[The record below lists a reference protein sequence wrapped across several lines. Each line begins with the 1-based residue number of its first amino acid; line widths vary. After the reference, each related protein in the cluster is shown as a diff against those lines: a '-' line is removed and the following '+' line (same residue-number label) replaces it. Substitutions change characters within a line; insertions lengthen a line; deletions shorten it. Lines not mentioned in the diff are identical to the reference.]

1 MEAFSGSSFVCRLT
15 FRGETVLDGL
25 GMIPNMVRVR
35 RAIPN
40 SPKSDKT
47 GARKCFLHKV
57 RSISSTGMNTAEARY
72 RLVRWGSDVMD
83 QEWRKL
89 FDAGCDALI
98 EGDFKTAEQKLFGAL
113 AEAERFGDRDSRL
126 AMSLERLVEANWYG
140 GQFGQVEAHA
150 RRLLLL
156 YQNTVGPDHF
166 KTACISY
173 RLATLYH
180 YEQKLGLAEPLYKQ
194 VTTVMMKWLGSNHP
208 ELARIMDDY
217 ADLLHATHRSDQAEY
232 IKRCAESIKTGR
244 WGQPGQATASGGTA
258 AAGSTAAPS
267 VAPAQAAPPPPSPA
281 TISQSQPALT
291 VTETKMP
298 PKPPHL
304 TPQNIP
310 PSVALSAQQK
320 QPILFNQGAQGSQGN
335 LPAQPPA
342 PVVPAP
348 QPAVAAAPQPSS
360 ILGRAS
366 GQAIVPPPPQPA
378 QQNIPVAATT
388 AITAPAN
395 SAAAAQAAGNQFVP
409 QVKVPPPANMQHVNA
424 RITQTMKNLDEVW
437 NKTRMEAEAQTTK
450 GDLESA
456 ERSWYGAVKVA
467 EKVTGNAQ
475 RLAYSL
481 DSLGEVLCRQEKF
494 YLAEPHFRRS
504 FKLKKEALGPANP
517 LVASAANTLAKLH
530 YMQGH
535 YREAEEFAEESAKIY
550 ESAHGKDHPDV
561 ATSLHNLAT
570 LYHIQCKYREA
581 EQCYQKG
588 LAVRKKTLGEDHPDT
603 IRIKKNYADLLT
615 TNNRHDEA
623 QRLNDKATGLITGS
637 WSVIEISPDEALTAD
652 K

>member
-1 MEAFSGSSFVCRLT
+1 
-15 FRGETVLDGL
+15 
-25 GMIPNMVRVR
+25 
-35 RAIPN
+35 
-40 SPKSDKT
+40 
-47 GARKCFLHKV
+47 
-57 RSISSTGMNTAEARY
+57 MNTAEARY

-232 IKRCAESIKTGR
+232 IKRCAESIKAGR
-244 WGQPGQATASGGTA
+244 WGQPGQQAGAAGNTA
-258 AAGSTAAPS
+258 AAGNAGASGNNAAIGNNAAPS
-267 VAPAQAAPPPPSPA
+267 TAPTPSAPPPPSPA
-281 TISQSQPALT
+281 TISQSQPALA
-291 VTETKMP
+291 VNETKVP
-298 PKPPHL
+298 PKMPHL
-304 TPQNIP
+304 TPQSIP

-320 QPILFNQGAQGSQGN
+320 QPIVFNQAN
-335 LPAQPPA
+335 MPPQPPA
-342 PVVPAP
+342 PVKAP

-360 ILGRAS
+360 IFGKP
-366 GQAIVPPPPQPA
+366 GGAIIPPPPQP
-378 QQNIPVAATT
+378 NLPVAGTT
-388 AITAPAN
+388 PLTAPAN
-395 SAAAAQAAGNQFVP
+395 PAPAAAAQAPGNQFVP

-550 ESAHGKDHPDV
+550 ENAHGKDHPDV

-581 EQCYQKG
+581 EHCYQKG
-588 LAVRKKTLGEDHPDT
+588 IAVRKKTLGEDHPDT

>member
-1 MEAFSGSSFVCRLT
+1 
-15 FRGETVLDGL
+15 
-25 GMIPNMVRVR
+25 
-35 RAIPN
+35 
-40 SPKSDKT
+40 
-47 GARKCFLHKV
+47 
-57 RSISSTGMNTAEARY
+57 
-72 RLVRWGSDVMD
+72 MD
-83 QEWRKL
+83 QDWRKL
-89 FDAGCDALI
+89 FDSGCDALH

-113 AEAERFGDRDSRL
+113 AEAERFGDKDSRL
-126 AMSLERLVEANWYG
+126 AMTLERLVEANWYG

-166 KTACISY
+166 KTACVSY

-244 WGQPGQATASGGTA
+244 WGQPNQQGAPAAS
-258 AAGSTAAPS
+258 AAPS
-267 VAPAQAAPPPPSPA
+267 MAPAAASPPPPSPA
-281 TISQSQPALT
+281 TISQSQPALS
-291 VTETKMP
+291 VNEVKMPQMPQMP

-320 QPILFNQGAQGSQGN
+320 QPIVFNPQGQQA
-335 LPAQPPA
+335 PAQA
-342 PVVPAP
+342 PVPA
-348 QPAVAAAPQPSS
+348 PAVAAAPQPSS
-360 ILGRAS
+360 VLNKAVAGVS
-366 GQAIVPPPPQPA
+366 PKV
-378 QQNIPVAATT
+378 PVAG
-388 AITAPAN
+388 TAPLDSALPAAPAAPSPAAPASAN
-395 SAAAAQAAGNQFVP
+395 AINQFVP
-409 QVKVPPPANMQHVNA
+409 QVKVPPPANMQHVNS

-437 NKTRMEAEAQTTK
+437 NKTRMEAEAQTTR
-450 GDLESA
+450 GDLENA

-570 LYHIQCKYREA
+570 LYHIQCKYKEA
-581 EQCYQKG
+581 ENCYQRG

-637 WSVIEISPDEALTAD
+637 WSVIEISPDEALTDA

>member
-1 MEAFSGSSFVCRLT
+1 
-15 FRGETVLDGL
+15 
-25 GMIPNMVRVR
+25 
-35 RAIPN
+35 
-40 SPKSDKT
+40 
-47 GARKCFLHKV
+47 
-57 RSISSTGMNTAEARY
+57 
-72 RLVRWGSDVMD
+72 MD
-83 QEWRKL
+83 QEWRKQ
-89 FDAGCDALI
+89 FDAGSDALK
-98 EGDFKTAEQKLFGAL
+98 EGNFKAAEELLYTAL
-113 AEAERFGDRDSRL
+113 ASAERFGEKDPRL
-126 AMSLERLVEANWYG
+126 ANTLEQLVEANWYG

-217 ADLLHATHRSDQAEY
+217 ADLLHATHRTDQAEY
-232 IKRCAESIKTGR
+232 IKRCAESIKAGR
-244 WGQPGQATASGGTA
+244 WGQPGQATAQNDKAETPA
-258 AAGSTAAPS
+258 VNAGPISPPAPS
-267 VAPAQAAPPPPSPA
+267 SASA
-281 TISQSQPALT
+281 SQSQPAL
-291 VTETKMP
+291 VVSDNSKSMP
-298 PKPPHL
+298 KAPNL
-304 TPQNIP
+304 TPANIP

-320 QPILFNQGAQGSQGN
+320 QPIVFN
-335 LPAQPPA
+335 
-342 PVVPAP
+342 
-348 QPAVAAAPQPSS
+348 
-360 ILGRAS
+360 
-366 GQAIVPPPPQPA
+366 QPA
-378 QQNIPVAATT
+378 QQP
-388 AITAPAN
+388 APAKVSGMPAVA
-395 SAAAAQAAGNQFVP
+395 SAPHPSSVLGGKPGGVIVPPAPAPQLGAAGTTPVVSPERTAASAGSQVNTNQFVP
-409 QVKVPPPANMQHVNA
+409 AVKVPPPANLQNVNA

-437 NKTRMEAEAQTTK
+437 NKTRAEAEAQTAR
-450 GDLESA
+450 GDFESA

-504 FKLKKEALGPANP
+504 FKLKKEALGEANP

-581 EQCYQKG
+581 EHCYQRG

-615 TNNRHDEA
+615 TNNRHEEA

-637 WSVIEISPDEALTAD
+637 WSVIEIAPQDSLTKSKD
-652 K
+652 

>member
-1 MEAFSGSSFVCRLT
+1 
-15 FRGETVLDGL
+15 
-25 GMIPNMVRVR
+25 
-35 RAIPN
+35 
-40 SPKSDKT
+40 
-47 GARKCFLHKV
+47 
-57 RSISSTGMNTAEARY
+57 
-72 RLVRWGSDVMD
+72 MD
-83 QEWRKL
+83 QEWRKQ
-89 FDAGCDALI
+89 FDAGSDALK
-98 EGDFKTAEQKLFGAL
+98 EGNFKKAEELFYAAL
-113 AEAERFGDRDSRL
+113 ATAERFGEKDPRL
-126 AMSLERLVEANWYG
+126 ANTLEQLVEANWYG

-217 ADLLHATHRSDQAEY
+217 ADLLHATHRTDQADY
-232 IKRCAESIKTGR
+232 IKRCAESIKAGR
-244 WGQPGQATASGGTA
+244 WGQPGQATPQNDKGE
-258 AAGSTAAPS
+258 APS
-267 VAPAQAAPPPPSPA
+267 VSAIPVAPPPASPA
-281 TISQSQPALT
+281 TVSQSQPAF
-291 VTETKMP
+291 VVNDNSKSM
-298 PKPPHL
+298 PKPNL
-304 TPQNIP
+304 TPASIP

-320 QPILFNQGAQGSQGN
+320 QPIVFNQSQS
-335 LPAQPPA
+335 QPPS
-342 PVVPAP
+342 PARNP
-348 QPAVAAAPQPSS
+348 SAPAVASASQP
-360 ILGRAS
+360 AS
-366 GQAIVPPPPQPA
+366 VLQGKPSGVIVPPPPQP
-378 QQNIPVAATT
+378 NVPVAGTTPITMPTQTQAPGQLPNSQFAT
-388 AITAPAN
+388 
-395 SAAAAQAAGNQFVP
+395 NQFVP
-409 QVKVPPPANMQHVNA
+409 QVKVPPPANMQNVNA

-437 NKTRMEAEAQTTK
+437 NKTRAEAEAQTAR
-450 GDLESA
+450 GDFESA

-504 FKLKKEALGPANP
+504 FKLKKEALGEANP

-581 EQCYQKG
+581 EHCYQRG
-588 LAVRKKTLGEDHPDT
+588 LSVRKKTLGEDHPDT

-637 WSVIEISPDEALTAD
+637 WSVIEISPEDSLTAVKD
-652 K
+652 

>member
-1 MEAFSGSSFVCRLT
+1 MVEVHLFWKNFFV
-15 FRGETVLDGL
+15 
-25 GMIPNMVRVR
+25 
-35 RAIPN
+35 
-40 SPKSDKT
+40 
-47 GARKCFLHKV
+47 KV
-57 RSISSTGMNTAEARY
+57 RSIRSSGNDY
-72 RLVRWGSDVMD
+72 IGDLVLVFVRWGADVMD
-83 QEWRKL
+83 QDWRKL
-89 FDAGCDALI
+89 FDAGNDALK
-98 EGDFKTAEQKLFGAL
+98 EGNFKSAEQLFYQAL
-113 AEAERFGDRDSRL
+113 AEAERFGEKDPRL
-126 AMSLERLVEANWYG
+126 ANTLEQLVEANWYG

-217 ADLLHATHRSDQAEY
+217 ADLLHATHRTDQAEY

-244 WGQPGQATASGGTA
+244 WGQPGQATAGENAGT
-258 AAGSTAAPS
+258 SP
-267 VAPAQAAPPPPSPA
+267 VAPTSATQPPPA
-281 TISQSQPALT
+281 TISQSQPAL
-291 VTETKMP
+291 VVNDGSKSA
-298 PKPPHL
+298 PKPPSL
-304 TPQNIP
+304 SPNSIP

-320 QPILFNQGAQGSQGN
+320 QPIVFNQNQS
-335 LPAQPPA
+335 QPPA
-342 PVVPAP
+342 PPKISGAPVVAPTP
-348 QPAVAAAPQPSS
+348 QPASVLGGKPS
-360 ILGRAS
+360 GVN
-366 GQAIVPPPPQPA
+366 VPSA
-378 QQNIPVAATT
+378 QQPNMPVVSNAPITMPSQSPAPGQLPNSQFAT
-388 AITAPAN
+388 
-395 SAAAAQAAGNQFVP
+395 NQFVP
-409 QVKVPPPANMQHVNA
+409 QVKVPPPANMQNVNA

-437 NKTRMEAEAQTTK
+437 NKTRAEAEAQTAK
-450 GDLESA
+450 GDFESA

-504 FKLKKEALGPANP
+504 FKLKKEALGAANP

-581 EQCYQKG
+581 EHCYQRG
-588 LAVRKKTLGEDHPDT
+588 LSVRKKALGEDHPDT

-637 WSVIEISPDEALTAD
+637 WSVIEIAPEDSLTSVKD
-652 K
+652 

>member
-1 MEAFSGSSFVCRLT
+1 MGNDLCGGSFGSSSV
-15 FRGETVLDGL
+15 
-25 GMIPNMVRVR
+25 
-35 RAIPN
+35 
-40 SPKSDKT
+40 
-47 GARKCFLHKV
+47 GAL
-57 RSISSTGMNTAEARY
+57 I
-72 RLVRWGSDVMD
+72 DMD

-89 FDAGCDALI
+89 YDAGNAALK
-98 EGDFKTAEQKLFGAL
+98 EGNFKQAEQMLFGAL
-113 AEAERFGDRDSRL
+113 AEAERFGDKDARL
-126 AMSLERLVEANWYG
+126 SNTLELLVEANWYG

-166 KTACISY
+166 KTAAISY

-217 ADLLHATHRSDQAEY
+217 ADLLHATHRDDQADY
-232 IKRCAESIKTGR
+232 IKRCAESIKAGR
-244 WGQPGQATASGGTA
+244 WGQPGQAAAGGKTEGSPSNGTASVAAPAVASGGVSAPPPVLAPQAVSA
-258 AAGSTAAPS
+258 AQAVSAPQAVAAPQGISAPS
-267 VAPAQAAPPPPSPA
+267 VNASASG
-281 TISQSQPALT
+281 SQPVLK
-291 VTETKMP
+291 VNDGSSGQP
-298 PKPPHL
+298 PKPPSL

-310 PSVALSAQQK
+310 PSVTLSAQQK
-320 QPILFNQGAQGSQGN
+320 QPIVINQ
-335 LPAQPPA
+335 LAQPPA
-342 PVVPAP
+342 PKTTGAP
-348 QPAVAAAPQPSS
+348 VIPPTPQPSS
-360 ILGRAS
+360 IFNKSGGALVTPSPSGSAPVAS
-366 GQAIVPPPPQPA
+366 GAAANAAVAQPGAPPP
-378 QQNIPVAATT
+378 
-388 AITAPAN
+388 
-395 SAAAAQAAGNQFVP
+395 SNQFIP
-409 QVKVPPPANMQHVNA
+409 QAPVPPPANLQNVNA

-437 NKTRMEAEAQTTK
+437 NKTRTEAEAQTAR

-494 YLAEPHFRRS
+494 YLAEPHFRRA

-581 EQCYQKG
+581 EHCYQRG
-588 LAVRKKTLGEDHPDT
+588 LAVRKKTLGDDHPDT
-603 IRIKKNYADLLT
+603 VRIKKNYADLLT

-637 WSVIEISPDEALTAD
+637 WSVIEISPDEALT
-652 K
+652 

>member
-1 MEAFSGSSFVCRLT
+1 
-15 FRGETVLDGL
+15 
-25 GMIPNMVRVR
+25 
-35 RAIPN
+35 
-40 SPKSDKT
+40 
-47 GARKCFLHKV
+47 
-57 RSISSTGMNTAEARY
+57 
-72 RLVRWGSDVMD
+72 MD

-89 FDAGCDALI
+89 FDAGSDALR
-98 EGDFKTAEQKLFGAL
+98 EGNFQQAEQFFFGAL
-113 AEAERFGDRDSRL
+113 AEAERFGERDSRL
-126 AMSLERLVEANWYG
+126 ASTLEQLVEANWYG

-217 ADLLHATHRSDQAEY
+217 ADLLHATHRADQAEY

-244 WGQPGQATASGGTA
+244 WGQPGQASAQGGKA
-258 AAGSTAAPS
+258 DAPS
-267 VAPAQAAPPPPSPA
+267 VAAASTSQAATPPPSPA
-281 TISQSQPALT
+281 TISQNQPALA
-291 VTETKMP
+291 VNETKAP
-298 PKPPHL
+298 PRPPSL
-304 TPQNIP
+304 SPQSIP

-320 QPILFNQGAQGSQGN
+320 APIVFNQNQPS
-335 LPAQPPA
+335 QPPA
-342 PVVPAP
+342 PPKGVAAP
-348 QPAVAAAPQPSS
+348 VVAAAPQPAS
-360 ILGRAS
+360 ILGGRPS
-366 GQAIVPPPPQPA
+366 GVIVPPPPQPHV
-378 QQNIPVAATT
+378 PVSGTTPIVMPSGTPQPGQLDKKEFAT
-388 AITAPAN
+388 N
-395 SAAAAQAAGNQFVP
+395 NQFVP
-409 QVKVPPPANMQHVNA
+409 QVKVPPPANMQNVNA

-437 NKTRMEAEAQTTK
+437 NKTRMEAEAQTAK

-494 YLAEPHFRRS
+494 YLAEPHFRRA
-504 FKLKKEALGPANP
+504 FKLKKEALGAANP

-581 EQCYQKG
+581 EHCYQRG
-588 LAVRKKTLGEDHPDT
+588 LSVRKKTLGEDHPDT

-623 QRLNDKATGLITGS
+623 QKLNDKATGLITGS
-637 WSVIEISPDEALTAD
+637 WSVIEIAPDDQLTAKD
-652 K
+652 

>member
-1 MEAFSGSSFVCRLT
+1 
-15 FRGETVLDGL
+15 
-25 GMIPNMVRVR
+25 
-35 RAIPN
+35 
-40 SPKSDKT
+40 
-47 GARKCFLHKV
+47 
-57 RSISSTGMNTAEARY
+57 
-72 RLVRWGSDVMD
+72 MD

-89 FDAGCDALI
+89 FDAGNDALR
-98 EGDFKTAEQKLFGAL
+98 EGNFQQAEQCLFSAL
-113 AEAERFGDRDSRL
+113 AAAERFGERDSRL
-126 AMSLERLVEANWYG
+126 ADTLERLVEANWYG

-217 ADLLHATHRSDQAEY
+217 ADLLHATHRADQAEY

-244 WGQPGQATASGGTA
+244 WGQPGQAN
-258 AAGSTAAPS
+258 AAGGKTDAT
-267 VAPAQAAPPPPSPA
+267 VPAQTLSTTPPPSPA
-281 TISQSQPALT
+281 TISQNQPALQPAMS
-291 VTETKMP
+291 VNETKAP
-298 PKPPHL
+298 PRPPNL

-320 QPILFNQGAQGSQGN
+320 APIVFNQ
-335 LPAQPPA
+335 QPPA
-342 PVVPAP
+342 APPKGVAAPVVAS
-348 QPAVAAAPQPSS
+348 APQPSS
-360 ILGRAS
+360 VLGSRS
-366 GQAIVPPPPQPA
+366 GGAIVPPPPQPSVS
-378 QQNIPVAATT
+378 VAGTTPIVMPTVTPQPGQLDKKEFAT
-388 AITAPAN
+388 N
-395 SAAAAQAAGNQFVP
+395 NQFVP
-409 QVKVPPPANMQHVNA
+409 QVKVPPPANMQNVNA

-504 FKLKKEALGPANP
+504 FKLKKEALGLANP

-550 ESAHGKDHPDV
+550 ENAHGKDHPDV

-581 EQCYQKG
+581 EHCYQRG

-623 QRLNDKATGLITGS
+623 QKLNDKATGLITGS
-637 WSVIEISPDEALTAD
+637 WSVIEIAPDDQLTAKD
-652 K
+652 

>member
-1 MEAFSGSSFVCRLT
+1 
-15 FRGETVLDGL
+15 
-25 GMIPNMVRVR
+25 
-35 RAIPN
+35 
-40 SPKSDKT
+40 
-47 GARKCFLHKV
+47 
-57 RSISSTGMNTAEARY
+57 
-72 RLVRWGSDVMD
+72 MD

-89 FDAGCDALI
+89 FDAGNDALR
-98 EGDFKTAEQKLFGAL
+98 EGNFKQAEQCFFGAL
-113 AEAERFGDRDSRL
+113 AAAERFGDKDPRL
-126 AMSLERLVEANWYG
+126 ANTLEQLIEANWYA

-166 KTACISY
+166 KTACVSY
-173 RLATLYH
+173 RLANLYH

-217 ADLLHATHRSDQAEY
+217 ADLLHATHRADQAEY

-244 WGQPGQATASGGTA
+244 WGQPGQTNTQ
-258 AAGSTAAPS
+258 GSNGDTPA
-267 VAPAQAAPPPPSPA
+267 VAPAPAAPPPPSPA
-281 TISQSQPALT
+281 TISQSQPALS
-291 VTETKMP
+291 VNETKAP
-298 PKPPHL
+298 PRPPNL
-304 TPQNIP
+304 TPQSIP

-320 QPILFNQGAQGSQGN
+320 APIVFNQNQT
-335 LPAQPPA
+335 PQPVA
-342 PVVPAP
+342 PPKSVAA
-348 QPAVAAAPQPSS
+348 PAVAATPQPAS
-360 ILGRAS
+360 ILSGRA
-366 GQAIVPPPPQPA
+366 GGAIVPPAPQASVPVASTAPIVMPSGTPQPG
-378 QQNIPVAATT
+378 QLDKREFAT
-388 AITAPAN
+388 N
-395 SAAAAQAAGNQFVP
+395 NQFVP
-409 QVKVPPPANMQHVNA
+409 QVKVPPPANMQNVNA

-437 NKTRMEAEAQTTK
+437 NKTRMEAGAQTTK
-450 GDLESA
+450 GDFESA

-504 FKLKKEALGPANP
+504 FKLKKEALGAANP

-581 EQCYQKG
+581 EHCYQRG

-623 QRLNDKATGLITGS
+623 QKLNDKATGLITGS
-637 WSVIEISPDEALTAD
+637 WSVIEIAAEDQLTAKD
-652 K
+652 

>member
-1 MEAFSGSSFVCRLT
+1 
-15 FRGETVLDGL
+15 
-25 GMIPNMVRVR
+25 
-35 RAIPN
+35 
-40 SPKSDKT
+40 
-47 GARKCFLHKV
+47 
-57 RSISSTGMNTAEARY
+57 
-72 RLVRWGSDVMD
+72 MD

-89 FDAGCDALI
+89 FDAGNDALKD
-98 EGDFKTAEQKLFGAL
+98 GNFKQAEEYFFAAL
-113 AEAERFGDRDSRL
+113 AEAERFGDKDPRL
-126 AMSLERLVEANWYG
+126 ANTLEQLVEANWYA

-173 RLATLYH
+173 RLANLYH

-217 ADLLHATHRSDQAEY
+217 ADLLHATHRADQAEY

-244 WGQPGQATASGGTA
+244 WGQPGQATGQDGKA
-258 AAGSTAAPS
+258 AAPAG
-267 VAPAQAAPPPPSPA
+267 APAQAVPPPSPA
-281 TISQSQPALT
+281 TILQNQPALQ
-291 VTETKMP
+291 VDETKAPARP
-298 PKPPHL
+298 PGL
-304 TPQNIP
+304 SPQNIP

-320 QPILFNQGAQGSQGN
+320 APIVFNQN
-335 LPAQPPA
+335 QPPQPPTPPKVAA
-342 PVVPAP
+342 PSVVSTP
-348 QPAVAAAPQPSS
+348 QPAN
-360 ILGRAS
+360 ILGGRPS
-366 GQAIVPPPPQPA
+366 GVIVPPPPQPSV
-378 QQNIPVAATT
+378 PVAGTTPIVMPSAT
-388 AITAPAN
+388 PN
-395 SAAAAQAAGNQFVP
+395 LAQLDKKEFSTNQFVP
-409 QVKVPPPANMQHVNA
+409 QVKVPPPANLQNVNA

-437 NKTRMEAEAQTTK
+437 NKTRMEAEAQTSR

-581 EQCYQKG
+581 EQCYQRG
-588 LAVRKKTLGEDHPDT
+588 LAVRKKTLGDDHPDT

-623 QRLNDKATGLITGS
+623 QKLNDKATGLITGS
-637 WSVIEISPDEALTAD
+637 WSVIQISPDDALTTAKD
-652 K
+652 

>member
-1 MEAFSGSSFVCRLT
+1 
-15 FRGETVLDGL
+15 
-25 GMIPNMVRVR
+25 
-35 RAIPN
+35 
-40 SPKSDKT
+40 
-47 GARKCFLHKV
+47 
-57 RSISSTGMNTAEARY
+57 
-72 RLVRWGSDVMD
+72 MD
-83 QEWRKL
+83 QEWRRL
-89 FDAGCDALI
+89 FDAGSNALK
-98 EGDFKTAEQKLFGAL
+98 EGDFKQAEQMLFGAL
-113 AEAERFGDRDSRL
+113 ASAERFGDKDPRL
-126 AMSLERLVEANWYG
+126 AHTLEQLIEATWYG

-150 RRLLLL
+150 RRLLQL

-166 KTACISY
+166 KTACVSY

-217 ADLLHATHRSDQAEY
+217 ADLLHATHRADQAEY
-232 IKRCAESIKTGR
+232 IKRCAESIKAGR
-244 WGQPGQATASGGTA
+244 WGQPGQAGASG
-258 AAGSTAAPS
+258 AAGAKPEAAPAVTS
-267 VAPAQAAPPPPSPA
+267 VPPPPSPA
-281 TISQSQPALT
+281 TISQSQPALA
-291 VTETKMP
+291 VNEVKMP
-298 PKPPHL
+298 PKPPSL

-320 QPILFNQGAQGSQGN
+320 QPIVFNQAS
-335 LPAQPPA
+335 PAQPPA
-342 PVVPAP
+342 QPKATPVVTPT
-348 QPAVAAAPQPSS
+348 PQPSS
-360 ILGRAS
+360 IFGSRA
-366 GQAIVPPPPQPA
+366 GGPIIPPAPPAPVPTASTTPL
-378 QQNIPVAATT
+378 ATPS
-388 AITAPAN
+388 ADSASAPAGAPA
-395 SAAAAQAAGNQFVP
+395 SAALAANQFVP
-409 QVKVPPPANMQHVNA
+409 QAKVPPPANIQHVNA

-437 NKTRMEAEAQTTK
+437 NKTRMEAESQTAK

-481 DSLGEVLCRQEKF
+481 DSLGEVLCRQDKF

-570 LYHIQCKYREA
+570 LYHIQCKYQEA
-581 EQCYQKG
+581 ERCYQKG
-588 LAVRKKTLGEDHPDT
+588 IAVRKKTLGEDHPDT

-615 TNNRHDEA
+615 TTNRSDEA

-637 WSVIEISPDEALTAD
+637 WSVIEISPDEALTDA